1 MFLLLNLD
9 LSWKVNEHGLP
20 HHASILEH
28 LMHMTIFP
36 YSSQVPKSTVTFP
49 NKLASFAEGVRIP

>member
-9 LSWKVNEHGLP
+9 LSWKVNEHRLP

-28 LMHMTIFP
+28 LMHMTYFLT
-36 YSSQVPKSTVTFP
+36 VPKFP
-49 NKLASFAEGVRIP
+49 NPQLHFQIN